1 MGEADVLSDSAVTND
16 DTFDRLHYLEE
27 VLGDWREKQRLR

>member
-1 MGEADVLSDSAVTND
+1 MGEADVLSDSAVAND

-27 VLGDWREKQRLR
+27 VSGD

>member
-1 MGEADVLSDSAVTND
+1 MGEADVLSDSAVAND

-27 VLGDWREKQRLR
+27 VLGDWREKKKLR